1 MVGIV
6 LCALAIFIAIGV
18 LTTISGIS
26 PRMPKMKN
34 LSLRNREVSD
44 QGEIV
49 EAGEF
54 QITLSFA
61 EDLLEIGT
69 GAQIVV
75 SGPQDGQ
82 LQNNGC
88 SQISGTQAFTKV
100 ALDEPGEYLV
110 GWRVVSGDGHPISGS
125 YSFTLINT
133 SGFIAN
139 PALASRKDLRDA
151 VVVAKAAQ
159 SGWANATAFNRGQI
173 LYRVA
178 EIMQGRSDQ
187 FIDEICALEG
197 VTTKVAKIQVEEAID
212 TWVWYSGWCD
222 KLSSVS
228 GSLNQVSGP
237 FYNFTTPEALG
248 VVAIFAENKPSLLG
262 VVRTLAPVIASGN
275 SAVLIASESYPL
287 PAITLSEVLATSDV
301 PAGVVNILTGK
312 ITELAPWVGS
322 HMEID
327 GVDVAGLSKKQ
338 EEELKLVGAD
348 NLKRIFRFSPTNHP
362 ERILSFMEQKT
373 VWHPVGL

>member
-1 MVGIV
+1 MSRIDVNKTYK
-6 LCALAIFIAIGV
+6 LFIGGAFPRSE
-18 LTTISGIS
+18 SG
-26 PRMPKMKN
+26 R
-34 LSLRNREVSD
+34 VY
-44 QGEIV
+44 EIK
-49 EAGEF
+49 
-54 QITLSFA
+54 
-61 EDLLEIGT
+61 
-69 GAQIVV
+69 GA
-75 SGPQDGQ
+75 
-82 LQNNGC
+82 N
-88 SQISGTQAFTKV
+88 KK
-100 ALDEPGEYLV
+100 
-110 GWRVVSGDGHPISGS
+110 
-125 YSFTLINT
+125 
-133 SGFIAN
+133 FIAN

-151 VVVAKAAQ
+151 VVAAKAAQ

-187 FIDEICALEG
+187 FIDEICAVEG
-197 VTTKVAKIQVEEAID
+197 VTTKAAKIQVEEAID

-287 PAITLSEVLATSDV
+287 PAITLSEVLATSDL

-373 VWHPVGL
+373 VWHPIGL

>member
-1 MVGIV
+1 MSRIDVNKTYK
-6 LCALAIFIAIGV
+6 LFIGGAFPRSE
-18 LTTISGIS
+18 SG
-26 PRMPKMKN
+26 R
-34 LSLRNREVSD
+34 VY
-44 QGEIV
+44 EIK
-49 EAGEF
+49 
-54 QITLSFA
+54 
-61 EDLLEIGT
+61 
-69 GAQIVV
+69 GA
-75 SGPQDGQ
+75 
-82 LQNNGC
+82 N
-88 SQISGTQAFTKV
+88 KK
-100 ALDEPGEYLV
+100 
-110 GWRVVSGDGHPISGS
+110 
-125 YSFTLINT
+125 
-133 SGFIAN
+133 FIAN
-139 PALASRKDLRDA
+139 PALASRKDLRDS
-151 VVVAKAAQ
+151 VVAAKAAQ
-159 SGWANATAFNRGQI
+159 PGWEKATAFNRGQI

-178 EIMQGRSDQ
+178 EIMQGRRDQ
-187 FIDEICALEG
+187 FIDEICAMEG

-222 KLSSVS
+222 KLSSVT

-275 SAVLIASESYPL
+275 TAVLIASEGYPL

-312 ITELAPWVGS
+312 IAELAPWVGS

-373 VWHPVGL
+373 VWHPIGL

>member
-1 MVGIV
+1 MSRIDVNKTYK
-6 LCALAIFIAIGV
+6 LFIGGAFPRSE
-18 LTTISGIS
+18 SG
-26 PRMPKMKN
+26 R
-34 LSLRNREVSD
+34 VY
-44 QGEIV
+44 EIK
-49 EAGEF
+49 
-54 QITLSFA
+54 
-61 EDLLEIGT
+61 
-69 GAQIVV
+69 GA
-75 SGPQDGQ
+75 
-82 LQNNGC
+82 N
-88 SQISGTQAFTKV
+88 KK
-100 ALDEPGEYLV
+100 
-110 GWRVVSGDGHPISGS
+110 
-125 YSFTLINT
+125 
-133 SGFIAN
+133 FIAN

-151 VVVAKAAQ
+151 VVAAKAAH

-197 VTTKVAKIQVEEAID
+197 VTTKVAKVQVEEAID

-312 ITELAPWVGS
+312 ITELAPWIGS

-327 GVDVAGLSKKQ
+327 GVDVAGLNKKQ

-373 VWHPVGL
+373 VWHPIGL